1 MVQYFQWMFWRH
13 AIDGEIEC
21 IFYANMGLATV
32 TWDMATDTIR
42 PSIFTPQKD
51 ELSKGGDK

>member
-1 MVQYFQWMFWRH
+1 MVQYIQWMFWRH

-32 TWDMATDTIR
+32 TWDMSTDTIG
-42 PSIFTPQKD
+42 PSIFTP
-51 ELSKGGDK
+51 